1 MQPSVFAPNRRQLIR
16 PNTRMAPE
24 LSREVEL
31 AAAAHLPASF
41 GGGGE
46 VGAPMRVDVGKW
58 RGFIGRGEA
67 GSLGED
73 DVGVSV
79 HEVADLAEWKY

>member
-1 MQPSVFAPNRRQLIR
+1 MRPSVFAPNRRQLIR
-16 PNTRMAPE
+16 PHARVAAE
-24 LSREVEL
+24 RSREVEL

-46 VGAPMRVDVGKW
+46 VGASVRVDVGER

-67 GSLGED
+67 GSLGEN
-73 DVGVSV
+73 DV
-79 HEVADLAEWKY
+79 